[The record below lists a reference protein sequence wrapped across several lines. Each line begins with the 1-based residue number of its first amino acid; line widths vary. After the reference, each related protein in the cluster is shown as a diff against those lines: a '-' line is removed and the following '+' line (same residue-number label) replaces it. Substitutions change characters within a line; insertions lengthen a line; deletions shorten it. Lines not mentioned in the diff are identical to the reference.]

1 MGKAQERVRKGRPRD
16 ESEPPKILA
25 AAEKLFSLHGFDGTS
40 LRKVAGLWGGTH
52 VGVLHY
58 FPSKRQLYGA
68 VLERIGRSLESLV
81 ASALKTPGDE
91 RDKVLRLFEQA
102 FDWHVANPQWTR
114 IILRD
119 LVDNPS
125 RASSIRRWVFADALQ
140 QMSRLVAA
148 GSERALLRQ
157 VDPLLVLMH
166 LFGAAGYVVGGL
178 PTIAALAEQP
188 VYVVAE
194 HYRREARR
202 YAELLLVLPDR
213 PARLLRKPR

>member
-1 MGKAQERVRKGRPRD
+1 MAKALEKARKGRPRD
-16 ESEPPKILA
+16 ENEPPKILA
-25 AAEKLFSLHGFDGTS
+25 AAERLFSLHGFDGTS
-40 LRKVAGLWGGTH
+40 LRKVASQWGGTH

-68 VLERIGRSLESLV
+68 VLERIGKSLESLV
-81 ASALKTPGDE
+81 AAAVNTPGDE

-125 RASSIRRWVFADALQ
+125 RASSIRRWVFADAVQ
-140 QMSRLVAA
+140 QMSQMVAS
-148 GSERALLRQ
+148 GSERGLLRE

-166 LFGAAGYVVGGL
+166 LFGAAAYFIAGL
-178 PTIAALAEQP
+178 PTIAALADHP
-188 VYVVAE
+188 AHLLAE

-213 PARLLRKPR
+213 PARLRRRAR